1 MRVCA
6 DGEIALHRML
16 YFAPSSRS
24 TLISPFTAIFAA
36 P

>member
-16 YFAPSSRS
+16 YLAPSSRS
-24 TLISPFTAIFAA
+24 TLIRPFTAIFAA